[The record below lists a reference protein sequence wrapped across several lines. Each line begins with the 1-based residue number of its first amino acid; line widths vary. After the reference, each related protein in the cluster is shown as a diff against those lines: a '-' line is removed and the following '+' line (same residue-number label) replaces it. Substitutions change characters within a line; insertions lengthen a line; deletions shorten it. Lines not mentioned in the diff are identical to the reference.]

1 MNPAEPRHAYRENRP
16 TTSQANLKDPTPFPS
31 AALRRHLERQCQR
44 AHIGWTLNVNPQVI
58 DPPFSTGWF
67 LKCGPLVVSSEICL
81 GSDRLC
87 SGCLSDELFGGDHT
101 RTTPHG
107 AH

>member
-1 MNPAEPRHAYRENRP
+1 MPIERIDQQLAKP
-16 TTSQANLKDPTPFPS
+16 TLKIQS
-31 AALRRHLERQCQR
+31 HSLAALHGHLERQCQR
-44 AHIGWTLNVNPQVI
+44 AHIGWTLVVQLQVI

-107 AH
+107 AQ